1 MSVMEAGTSLFPKQT
16 VGPIFQAALA
26 TGYYVGFFFFLK
38 VGREGGAFAWV
49 LRCTSEYW

>member
-26 TGYYVGFFFFLK
+26 TGYYVGFFFFF
-38 VGREGGAFAWV
+38 EGGARGWN
-49 LRCTSEYW
+49 LRLGTAMYL